1 MFYYTDLEV
10 RNIPVCQESNTLL
23 KEGIIMLHVSNNSCI
38 YLLDTQSKL
47 TDQHKDSAISA
58 SHMKESML

>member
-10 RNIPVCQESNTLL
+10 RNLPVCQESNTLL
-23 KEGIIMLHVSNNSCI
+23 KEGIIMLHESNNSCI

-47 TDQHKDSAISA
+47 TDHHIDSAISA
-58 SHMKESML
+58 SHTKESML